1 MFGLYFLIICKISLY
16 AVSLAMECEELRLWE
31 MRVLMSRKMSLI
43 SKLSLTEQ
51 LQHSIFT

>member
-1 MFGLYFLIICKISLY
+1 MFELCFLIICKISLY

-31 MRVLMSRKMSLI
+31 MRVLMSESMSLI

-51 LQHSIFT
+51 FQHSVST